1 MERYTKMVLVLA
13 LLLASFALSL
23 DGREIKDKPEQP
35 QNFIGFGGFFGTPI
49 GFGLPLISTVPA
61 VGGGGGAP
69 VIPLEANGDEK
80 NGSKP

>member
-35 QNFIGFGGFFGTPI
+35 QNFIGFGAFFGTPI
-49 GFGLPLISTVPA
+49 GFGMPLIGTVPA
-61 VGGGGGAP
+61 VGGGGAP